1 MKNQS
6 WRNGCWQLGLVSCF
20 VVGGAIATSGE
31 YASAQVP
38 LGAAASQMLCPS
50 TTNLQNP
57 PCNSSPPGGSGISAI
72 DVGPQPGNPNG
83 HDDGEQQIGPE
94 RLLAPGAA
102 QQPLV
107 TPSGMQQ
114 PLLIP
119 GAIQQPFN
127 APRTGNW

>member
-6 WRNGCWQLGLVSCF
+6 WRNGCWQLGLVSCV
-20 VVGGAIATSGE
+20 VVGGAIAISGE
-31 YASAQVP
+31 YASAEVP

-50 TTNLQNP
+50 TTDLQNP
-57 PCNSSPPGGSGISAI
+57 PCSSSPLGGSGFSAI

-83 HDDGEQQIGPE
+83 HDGGQQTDPG
-94 RLLAPGAA
+94 RLLAPGVI
-102 QQPLV
+102 QQQLV
-107 TPSGMQQ
+107 TPGAIQQQ

-119 GAIQQPFN
+119 GAIQQQFN